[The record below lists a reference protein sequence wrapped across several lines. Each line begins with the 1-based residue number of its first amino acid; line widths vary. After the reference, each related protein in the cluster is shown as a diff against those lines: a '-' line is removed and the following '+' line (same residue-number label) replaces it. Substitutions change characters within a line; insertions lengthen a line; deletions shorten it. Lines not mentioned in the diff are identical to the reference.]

1 MYSKAYLTAPGM
13 PKHGMLFAKEN
24 ESVVQVIFPNNWL
37 EMQTKLNS
45 SLDQIYL
52 GRSTA
57 AQTLPQ
63 AAQTLNS
70 MLQQ

>member
-1 MYSKAYLTAPGM
+1 
-13 PKHGMLFAKEN
+13 LFAKEN